1 MREYLV
7 LALLHALQT
16 AVTGNEHVGES
27 AKKIRDELL
36 VSHSPKLVAYDR
48 KNTDLHTPILE
59 MTGTPGGMGLA
70 KVYVEDGVG
79 DADALWVEDQ
89 TGTVVFL
96 QLAAPK
102 GAFACVSGSLELRP
116 QGPLALPAALPLAS
130 LASCSPRGRWV
141 DTLLRRVPEFLQT
154 IDRVLTPYALFDEFR
169 WQGAPV
175 RPSTDMKPAKPRK
188 HPAHE
193 EL

>member
-1 MREYLV
+1 MGDEPSKE
-7 LALLHALQT
+7 AGDAMLQGST
-16 AVTGNEHVGES
+16 SSPSESSTPLMSPGN
-27 AKKIRDELL
+27 
-36 VSHSPKLVAYDR
+36 
-48 KNTDLHTPILE
+48 
-59 MTGTPGGMGLA
+59 MGIA
-70 KVYVEDGVG
+70 EAARAGFSGVEYVEDGVG